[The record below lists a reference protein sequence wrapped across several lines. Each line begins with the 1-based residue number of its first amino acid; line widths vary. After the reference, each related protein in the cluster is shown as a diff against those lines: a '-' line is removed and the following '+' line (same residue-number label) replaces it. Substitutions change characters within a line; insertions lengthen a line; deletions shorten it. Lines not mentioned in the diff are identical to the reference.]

1 MLHVVIADDE
11 ERICRLIEALGEWS
25 RLGLEV
31 AGVAHT
37 GPDALEMVRALQ
49 PDILITD
56 IRMPGLNGLDV
67 IAKARELSPGTEVI
81 IISGYAQFDYAQT
94 AIRYAVGEYLLK
106 PINQA
111 ALNHSLEK
119 MAARCRQRQ
128 KSETDIASLRTG
140 QMDDWKQLRAR
151 LATDL
156 AAGRLM
162 ARTAEDLEREY
173 HFHASEGAYRVFLL
187 QMDGEGEEYDEA
199 ATSILR
205 LKICE
210 VLRPVLEGACADA
223 AAEFAGDTLVGV
235 ANYAPQKQDA
245 FRARLRDGLNQLVGQ
260 RGLFGAVRF
269 SLALGSAC
277 ASPQGLPASYRNAAE
292 MLSERLIEGTER
304 LLEGEA
310 APSGLLSMDFQTRYA
325 QEIAHAIEML
335 SVSEAD
341 QAADALSEAAST
353 PGARGWELLELIRGA
368 GTLFIMRLGS
378 ENAEQEAKAF
388 ADRCERCGSL
398 RALTQGLK
406 DLQREQLSR
415 AAQQRRDRDA
425 QPIRDAK
432 LYIRKH
438 FASPITLEEVSAA
451 IGFSVNYFSTL
462 FKKETGEGFAKYL
475 TRVRM
480 EAARGMLRDTRDPI
494 AEICRQVGYGDIKHF
509 TRTFKAETGVTPGE
523 YRKLYG

>member
-1 MLHVVIADDE
+1 
-11 ERICRLIEALGEWS
+11 
-25 RLGLEV
+25 
-31 AGVAHT
+31 
-37 GPDALEMVRALQ
+37 
-49 PDILITD
+49 
-56 IRMPGLNGLDV
+56 
-67 IAKARELSPGTEVI
+67 
-81 IISGYAQFDYAQT
+81 
-94 AIRYAVGEYLLK
+94 
-106 PINQA
+106 
-111 ALNHSLEK
+111 
-119 MAARCRQRQ
+119 
-128 KSETDIASLRTG
+128 
-140 QMDDWKQLRAR
+140 
-151 LATDL
+151 
-156 AAGRLM
+156 
-162 ARTAEDLEREY
+162 
-173 HFHASEGAYRVFLL
+173 
-187 QMDGEGEEYDEA
+187 
-199 ATSILR
+199 
-205 LKICE
+205 
-210 VLRPVLEGACADA
+210 
-223 AAEFAGDTLVGV
+223 
-235 ANYAPQKQDA
+235 
-245 FRARLRDGLNQLVGQ
+245 Q

-368 GTLFIMRLGS
+368 GKLFIMRLGS